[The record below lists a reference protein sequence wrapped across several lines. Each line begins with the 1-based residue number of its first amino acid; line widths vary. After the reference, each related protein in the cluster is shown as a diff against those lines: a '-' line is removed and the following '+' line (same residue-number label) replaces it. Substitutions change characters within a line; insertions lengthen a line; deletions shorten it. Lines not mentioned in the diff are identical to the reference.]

1 MLQLRIFKR
10 LLEELCLRQ
19 SPCQALKGLIVQ
31 VAGHPLA
38 LGLPN
43 FAQLLLYLI
52 ALNSRSEDVCH
63 GFKKVHI
70 ILTELPLLLRIRTQ
84 DPKRAV
90 PAADDNAHAAHYPV
104 VSKQGRSFEAFFSA

>member
-10 LLEELCLRQ
+10 LLEELRLRQ
-19 SPCQALKGLIVQ
+19 SPCQALKGLVVQ

-43 FAQLLLYLI
+43 FAQLFLYLI
-52 ALNSRSEDVCH
+52 ALSSRSENVCH

-70 ILTELPLLLRIRTQ
+70 IPTELPPLLRIRTQ
-84 DPKRAV
+84 DPEEPL
-90 PAADDNAHAAHYPV
+90 PAADDDAHAAHHPV
-104 VSKQGRSFEAFFSA
+104 LSKQGRSFEALFSA